1 MIDGHEWQL
10 DFHYRENGTGK
21 NYYKSGCVKFI
32 EKTENTVNA
41 TVLDEN
47 KFKVKIKLYDN
58 KYVDSISCDCGEES
72 CEHMAACLHLLSN
85 EEVPDNKNKFR
96 EIEDILYNLKDDE
109 LIKFV
114 KKQLKNDYN
123 FYREFKEEFGL

>member
-1 MIDGHEWQL
+1 MIDEYEWQL
-10 DFHYRENGTGK
+10 DFHYRENESGK
-21 NYYKSGCVKFI
+21 NYYKSERVKFI
-32 EKTENTVNA
+32 EKTGNTVNA
-41 TVLDEN
+41 IVLDDNE
-47 KFKVKIKLYDN
+47 FKVKIKLCDN

-114 KKQLKNDYN
+114 KKQS
-123 FYREFKEEFGL
+123 KE

>member
-1 MIDGHEWQL
+1 MIDEYEWQL
-10 DFHYRENGTGK
+10 DFHYRENESGK
-21 NYYKSGCVKFI
+21 NYYKSERVKFI
-32 EKTENTVNA
+32 EKTGNTVNA
-41 TVLDEN
+41 IVLDDNE
-47 KFKVKIKLYDN
+47 FKVKIKLCDN

-123 FYREFKEEFGL
+123 FYREFKKEFGL

>member
-1 MIDGHEWQL
+1 MIDVYECQL

-21 NYYKSGCVKFI
+21 NYYKSVRVKFI
-32 EKTENTVNA
+32 EKTGNTVNA
-41 TVLDEN
+41 IVLDEYE
-47 KFKVKIKLYDN
+47 FKVKIKLCDN
-58 KYVDSISCDCGEES
+58 NYVDSISCDCGEES

-85 EEVPDNKNKFR
+85 EEVPDNKNKFM

-123 FYREFKEEFGL
+123 FYREFNEEFGL